1 MRREQVPRTKG
12 VPHVRWLLTYTAI
25 GSLIGA
31 AAAQGQVSAG
41 IQDARRHFL
50 DANVNVLTFHS
61 IDQLFATRR
70 VDAAKS
76 TWVLPHAEAKLDF
89 TYEYGGATHPA
100 VDVLERTYTN
110 ALVIVKHGKIV
121 AEIYR
126 NETNETTHFISF
138 SMAKSITSI
147 LIGLAVADGHIHSID
162 DDITRYVPELKD
174 SAYDGVTI
182 RQALQMRSGA
192 NYEEQYVLSHPD
204 LLSAAFEE
212 SLVEN
217 RMPFVGF
224 TRAMTRKYPPGTHY
238 NYSTFESCVLGW
250 VLERAT
256 KQRLAPYMTER
267 LWKPAGMESY
277 GFWMVDAEGDA
288 GREFAGGG
296 FNAVARDYARLG
308 LLMLGNGKA
317 GERQV
322 VPQNWVGESTIP
334 GTREAVDSAEPL
346 MGYHFQW
353 WPIVDS
359 RAYMARG
366 LQGQAIYIDPGTDT
380 VIVKLSYVPPGNH
393 DAFMESMAFLRA
405 ASLWRSP

>member
-1 MRREQVPRTKG
+1 M
-12 VPHVRWLLTYTAI
+12 RWLLTYTAI
-25 GSLIGA
+25 GSLVAGV
-31 AAAQGQVSAG
+31 AQGQVSAG

-61 IDQLFATRR
+61 IDQIFATRR
-70 VDAAKS
+70 VDASKS
-76 TWVLPHAEAKLDF
+76 AWPLPHAEAKLDF
-89 TYEYGGATHPA
+89 TYEYGGATHA
-100 VDVLERTYTN
+100 AADALDRTYTN
-110 ALVIVKHGKIV
+110 ALIIIKHGKIV
-121 AEIYR
+121 TEIYR

-162 DDITRYVPELKD
+162 DEITRYVPELKD

-182 RQALQMRSGA
+182 HQALQMRSGA
-192 NYEEQYVLSHPD
+192 NYDEQYVLSHPD

-224 TRAMTRKYPPGTHY
+224 TRAMTRRYPPGTHY
-238 NYSTFESCVLGW
+238 NYSTFETCVLGW

-277 GFWMVDAEGDA
+277 GFWMLDGEGEV

-308 LLMLGNGKA
+308 LMMLGNGKA
-317 GERQV
+317 GDRQV
-322 VPQNWVGESTIP
+322 VPQAWVSESTVP
-334 GTREAVDSAEPL
+334 SAREAVDPAEPL
-346 MGYHFQW
+346 LGYHFLW

-380 VIVKLSYVPPGNH
+380 VIVKLSYFPPGNH

-405 ASLWRSP
+405 ASRWQAP